1 MLSDCPLFWIQ
12 QVPLL
17 RSETAAQSPPPVS
30 QAELQLASEH
40 EQHARGIL
48 NEIEVQYVDM

>member
-1 MLSDCPLFWIQ
+1 VLSDCPLFWIQ